1 MGEVCICG
9 TLAQGAAGVFLRATL
24 GWFGGSGGG
33 VFLESDLVRWEGLD
47 FGTGFKPLSHML
59 LDLLF
64 AVWQGERVVSLLC
77 LVCVLWFLFCGESA
91 NRWSLSLP
99 SEFVCLTV
107 VVHLSPDSPAFV
119 FLCPTAKLREIKIV
133 NSNCG
138 V

>member
-33 VFLESDLVRWEGLD
+33 VWFLESDLVRWEGLD

-77 LVCVLWFLFCGESA
+77 LC
-91 NRWSLSLP
+91 
-99 SEFVCLTV
+99 
-107 VVHLSPDSPAFV
+107 
-119 FLCPTAKLREIKIV
+119 IV
-133 NSNCG
+133 
-138 V
+138 